1 MEYNN
6 SFGFSKNIALDAI
19 LYVLEEQEGSC
30 KIEDLMNTLYLFER
44 DNMVKYA
51 MLRFNDEIVSTMKGF
66 SFTTINKMIQ
76 ESNDLSSDWHGYIK
90 YDRITG
96 IIEQTQLTQ
105 YGELSEADRDSL
117 SACAQEVISI
127 NRANDTKYF
136 ISLPEHVKVWGFDNI
151 PISLKQIYE
160 TYTDLPPEYIQEA
173 LDEIDYCRL
182 WDDFANRMRD
192 E

>member
-76 ESNDLSSDWHGYIK
+76 ESNDLSSDWHGYIE
-90 YDRITG
+90 YDKATS

-105 YGELSEADRDSL
+105 YWELSEEDMDNL
-117 SACAQEVISI
+117 SACTQEVISI

-160 TYTDLPPEYIQEA
+160 VYTDLPPEHIQEA

>member
-76 ESNDLSSDWHGYIK
+76 ESNDLSSDWHGYIE
-90 YDRITG
+90 YDKATS

-105 YGELSEADRDSL
+105 YWELSEEDMDNL
-117 SACAQEVISI
+117 SACTQEVISI

-160 TYTDLPPEYIQEA
+160 VYTDLPPEHIQEA
-173 LDEIDYCRL
+173 LDEIDYCRR